1 MPEGTKYDSVLDAM
15 KVTEAEYRGLLSSM
29 TLEFVQ
35 ERSGAHGASTGKMR
49 NWAQDYLEGH
59 EWFQEFDGATC
70 GAIVEF
76 SDVDA
81 QVLTRWHCQP
91 DAQQALEVMAEEAII
106 EDFVAA
112 LREQQAEVFGKVS
125 GDGN

>member
-35 ERSGAHGASTGKMR
+35 EESGAHGASTGKMR
-49 NWAQDYLEGH
+49 NWAQDYLGCH
-59 EWFQEFDGATC
+59 EFDGATC